1 MWNTAMPNFPQLKF
15 APVTAFVLFAGAAV
29 SHAQPTDRGSIV
41 VYPTVFDQSG
51 TKTSRASAETA
62 LNDILK
68 KGGFKVLDSS
78 VAARVWKAK
87 GLRTPTATRPPS
99 TADLTELGKAIGV
112 RYVVATTV
120 SFHTRSIWVNLG
132 PKTIST
138 ASFATSIIDSK
149 TGKVVH
155 EADTEGRSDEKS
167 DTLKVVG
174 SLLITP
180 LVSAVSGGPKT
191 PHETRAAQIA
201 AARALEKFVTVT
213 N

>member
-1 MWNTAMPNFPQLKF
+1 MQTYFKISATFIAVSAFLGS
-15 APVTAFVLFAGAAV
+15 AATAF
-29 SHAQPTDRGSIV
+29 SQPMDRGSIV

-87 GLRTPTATRPPS
+87 GLRTPTTTRPPS

-138 ASFATSIIDSK
+138 ASFATSIIDSR

-174 SLLITP
+174 SLLVTP
-180 LVSAVSGGPKT
+180 LVSAISGGPKT

>member
-1 MWNTAMPNFPQLKF
+1 MTNFFKVQ
-15 APVTAFVLFAGAAV
+15 VTSVATLFVLGSATIAL
-29 SHAQPTDRGSIV
+29 AQPADRGSAV

-51 TKTSRASAETA
+51 TKTSRAAAETA

-68 KGGFKVLDSS
+68 KGGFKLQDSQ

-87 GLRTPTATRPPS
+87 GMRTPTSTRPQS
-99 TADLTELGKAIGV
+99 TSDLTELGKAIGV

-132 PKTIST
+132 PKTVST
-138 ASFATSIIDSK
+138 CSFVTTIVDSK

-174 SLLITP
+174 SLLVTP

-191 PHETRAAQIA
+191 PYETRAAQIA

-213 N
+213 E